1 MIFICKIPPPETTV
15 DKDVMEERHRI
26 LHPNEINNDILQA
39 KNLTKCFRRA
49 TGQSLLAVDHLCFGI
64 SKGQCFGLLGING
77 AVKRNIFFLRE
88 NFFF

>member
-1 MIFICKIPPPETTV
+1 LV

-26 LHPNEINNDILQA
+26 LHSNETNHDILQA
-39 KNLTKCFRRA
+39 KNLTKFFRRT

-77 AVKRNIFFLRE
+77 AVRRNT
-88 NFFF
+88 N

>member
-1 MIFICKIPPPETTV
+1 
-15 DKDVMEERHRI
+15 MEERHRI
-26 LHPNEINNDILQA
+26 LHPNETHHDILQA

-77 AVKRNIFFLRE
+77 AVRSFVFNHENSPMIFVFS
-88 NFFF
+88 

>member
-1 MIFICKIPPPETTV
+1 V
-15 DKDVMEERHRI
+15 LEERLRI
-26 LHPNEINNDILQA
+26 LHPNETNNDILQA

-77 AVKRNIFFLRE
+77 AVRKSFFLLRKIL
-88 NFFF
+88 NDFFFFTRVKQQHLK

>member
-1 MIFICKIPPPETTV
+1 
-15 DKDVMEERHRI
+15 MEERHRI
-26 LHPNEINNDILQA
+26 LHPNETHHDILQA

-77 AVKRNIFFLRE
+77 AVSNGRFRIIKIYQMIFLG
-88 NFFF
+88 

>member
-1 MIFICKIPPPETTV
+1 MV
-15 DKDVMEERHRI
+15 DHDVMEERHRI
-26 LHPNEINNDILQA
+26 LHSNEINHDILQA

-77 AVKRNIFFLRE
+77 AVSRRIVHQQMNSVFCRIG
-88 NFFF
+88 